1 MAAVYV
7 VVGWEDAGLA
17 LQAGDTEQGC
27 LALQPCDIYLAQGRQ
42 GLLSNAVSY
51 LGLFLILLL

>member
-17 LQAGDTEQGC
+17 LQPGDTEQGY
-27 LALQPCDIYLAQGRQ
+27 LALQPYDTYLAQGRQ
-42 GLLSNAVSY
+42 GLLSNAVT
-51 LGLFLILLL
+51 